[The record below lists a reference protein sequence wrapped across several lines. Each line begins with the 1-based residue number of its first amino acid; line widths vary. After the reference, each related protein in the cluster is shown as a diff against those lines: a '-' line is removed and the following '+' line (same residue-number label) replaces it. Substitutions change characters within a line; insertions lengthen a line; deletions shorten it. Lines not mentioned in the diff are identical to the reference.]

1 MLRDYA
7 AAIRGF
13 STNARLYLGTSLLV
27 GFSTGLLYLLFNLY
41 VLSLGYDQAFVG
53 LLASLPALVTAV
65 AAVPAGILLPR
76 LGFRRALLGG
86 LAVYGMAQLAWVL
99 YPTRPI
105 LIVASIVSGLG
116 GVLISVV
123 ASPLMV
129 AVSTEKTR
137 THLFGVQFALNTFAS
152 VVASFLGGQLTKVLG
167 IGAAGSSA
175 GYRGVLLIA
184 TAVALL
190 AFIPIL
196 RLRGMSPA
204 PRAERPARG
213 HWRPYRPL
221 LVKLLAIQL
230 VGALGAGMTMPFLNV
245 FFRLRFHIPDA
256 TLGLVFAVSSLLTGC
271 AGIIAPWAAGRLGK
285 VRAIVLSQAL
295 SIPLLLAMGLVPVF
309 GASAGTFLV
318 RTALMNMSS
327 PVFAAYSMGIVPTN
341 VRPLAA
347 SLLMLAW
354 NAGWAISAW
363 ISGHVQLAAGFTPL
377 FIITATLY
385 SVAIVMTYVFFRH
398 VAEST
403 EAEHA
408 AAQSAEAMRA
418 GMGLREE

>member
-7 AAIRGF
+7 AALRGF
-13 STNARLYLGTSLLV
+13 SANARLYLGTSLLV

-53 LLASLPALVTAV
+53 LLASLPALVTA
-65 AAVPAGILLPR
+65 AAALPAGVLLPR
-76 LGFRRALLGG
+76 LGFRRALLIG
-86 LAVYGMAQLAWVL
+86 LAVYGAAQLAWVL
-99 YPTRPI
+99 FPTRPI
-105 LIVASIVSGLG
+105 LIVASIVAGLG
-116 GVLISVV
+116 GVLLAVV

-129 AVSTEKTR
+129 AASTEETR

-152 VVASFLGGQLTKVLG
+152 VVASVLGGQLTKVLG
-167 IGAAGSSA
+167 AGVAGTSA

-184 TAVALL
+184 TAVSLL

-196 RLRGMSPA
+196 RLRGMAPA
-204 PRAERPARG
+204 PRAERPTRG

-221 LVKLLAIQL
+221 LLKLLAIQL
-230 VGALGAGMTMPFLNV
+230 VGSLGAGMTMPFLNV
-245 FFRLRFHIPDA
+245 FFRLRFGVSDA
-256 TLGLVFAVSSLLTGC
+256 TLGAVFAVSSLLTGV
-271 AGIIAPWAAGRLGK
+271 AAMIAPWAAGRLGK

-309 GASAGTFLV
+309 GASAGSFLV

-327 PVFAAYSMGIVPTN
+327 PVFAAYSMGIVPKD

-354 NAGWAISAW
+354 NGGWAISAW

-377 FIITATLY
+377 FVITATLY
-385 SVAIVMTYVFFRH
+385 SAAIVMTYASFRH
-398 VAEST
+398 VGEMT

-408 AAQSAEAMRA
+408 AQNTARA
-418 GMGLREE
+418 I

>member
-1 MLRDYA
+1 MLRNYA
-7 AAIRGF
+7 AAVRGF

-65 AAVPAGILLPR
+65 AAVPAGIFLPR
-76 LGFRRALLGG
+76 LGYRRALLTG

-105 LIVASIVSGLG
+105 LILASIVSGLG

-129 AVSTEKTR
+129 AVSTEETR

-167 IGAAGSSA
+167 VGAAGASA
-175 GYRGVLLIA
+175 GYRGVLLMA

-196 RLRGMSPA
+196 RLRGMA
-204 PRAERPARG
+204 PVPHAERPPRG

-221 LVKLLAIQL
+221 LERLVAIQL
-230 VGALGAGMTMPFLNV
+230 VASLGAGMTMPFLNV
-245 FFRLRFHIPDA
+245 FFRLRFHASDA
-256 TLGLVFAVSSLLTGC
+256 TLGALFAASSLLTGC
-271 AGIIAPWAAGRLGK
+271 AGIIAPWAAGKLGK

-309 GASAGTFLV
+309 GPSAGSFLV

-327 PVFAAYSMGIVPTN
+327 PVFSAYSMGIVPKS

-354 NAGWAISAW
+354 NGGWAISAW
-363 ISGHVQLAAGFTPL
+363 ISGRVQLAAGFTPL

-385 SVAIVMTYVFFRH
+385 SASIVMTYAFFRH
-398 VAEST
+398 VGEST

-408 AAQSAEAMRA
+408 AVQSAEALRSVTQR
-418 GMGLREE
+418 REE

>member
-1 MLRDYA
+1 VTVLRDYA
-7 AAIRGF
+7 AALRGF

-27 GFSTGLLYLLFNLY
+27 GFSTGLLYLFFNLY

-53 LLASLPALVTAV
+53 LLASLPALVTAA

-76 LGFRRALLGG
+76 LGFRRALFAG

-99 YPTRPI
+99 YPERPI
-105 LIVASIVSGLG
+105 LIIASVVSGLG
-116 GVLISVV
+116 GVLLSVV

-137 THLFGVQFALNTFAS
+137 THLFGMQFALNTFAS
-152 VVASFLGGQLTKVLG
+152 VVANLLGGQLTRLLG
-167 IGAAGSSA
+167 GGIAGTSA
-175 GYRGVLLIA
+175 GYRGILLIA
-184 TAVALL
+184 TGVSLF

-196 RLRGMSPA
+196 RLRGMA
-204 PRAERPARG
+204 PVARNERPPRG

-221 LVKLLAIQL
+221 LARLLVIQL
-230 VGALGAGMTMPFLNV
+230 VGSLGAGMTMPFLNV
-245 FFRLRFHIPDA
+245 FFRLRFGVPDA
-256 TLGLVFAVSSLLTGC
+256 TLGLVFAVSALLTGC
-271 AGIIAPWAAGRLGK
+271 AGIVAPWAASKLGK
-285 VRAIVLSQAL
+285 VRAIVFSQAL

-309 GASAGTFLV
+309 GASAGSFLV

-327 PVFAAYSMGIVPTN
+327 PVLAAYAMGIVPTG

-354 NAGWAISAW
+354 NAGWAISAS
-363 ISGHVQLAAGFTPL
+363 ISGYIQLAAGFTPL
-377 FIITATLY
+377 FVITATLY
-385 SVAIVMTYVFFRH
+385 TLSIVMTYVSFRH
-398 VAEST
+398 VDELT

-408 AAQSAEAMRA
+408 AVQDAAERTSP
-418 GMGLREE
+418 LVDE